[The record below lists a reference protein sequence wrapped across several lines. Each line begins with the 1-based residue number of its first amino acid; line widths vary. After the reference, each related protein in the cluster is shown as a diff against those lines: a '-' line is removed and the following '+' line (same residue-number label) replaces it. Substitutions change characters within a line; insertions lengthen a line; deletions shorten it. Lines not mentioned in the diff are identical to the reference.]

1 MTELV
6 VDSAARA
13 KALAPDQS
21 FIIQAPAGSGKTGLL
36 IQRYLRLLS
45 LVDAPEEIIAVTF
58 TRKAAAEMH
67 GRILDALNMALT
79 ITETKA
85 KAEAEAKTEHEKITL
100 ELATAALKRDQ
111 EKGWQIIENPGRC
124 RLQTI
129 DSLCASL
136 TRQMPMLARLGTQPE
151 TLDDAEPLYQQAAI
165 NTLAELESGEGWS
178 DEIANL
184 VFHLDNDLPRIKNL
198 IVDMLKK
205 RDQWLRHVVQEHERD
220 NMEQALVRLTE
231 DQLNIVKNKFP
242 NEFEHELIELS
253 QFAAKN
259 INETDPDNPIS
270 ACLSLQAIPDNKASA
285 LNHWCGISELL
296 LTKTGTWRKQS
307 TVKTGF
313 PPASGNKLEA
323 DERTSKK
330 KQMQALLTE
339 LQKVEGLRH
348 ALATVSKLPPAK
360 YTDSEWLIVNALC
373 ELLKIA
379 AGQLRLIFAE
389 RNQMDFIGV
398 ADSAVEAL
406 GTDDAP
412 TELALNMDYHIKH
425 LLVDEYQDI
434 SVSQYRLLQ
443 RLTSEWSLDDG
454 RSLFLVGDPMQSIYR
469 FRQAGVAIFIK
480 TFHDESL
487 GNIPLQALRLS
498 VNFRSQ
504 QNLVEWINESFK
516 TIFPKQDDLI
526 TSAVSYS
533 EAVAFDKIATSNNV
547 KIYPQYGRGHKKESQ
562 SIVNIIKEIK
572 QKTPEDSI
580 AILVRSR
587 SHLAEVIPA
596 LRKENIGFRAIDI
609 EGLGTQASIQDLL
622 ALTRA
627 FLYPADRVA
636 WLACLRAPWCGLS
649 LESLYRL
656 CDKNKDKTVWEC
668 MCNAELISH
677 LQEDEQSRLQ
687 NFKTIYEKCLLQKQR
702 LSIRDAVESFWIQL
716 GGPATLMNNTDL
728 ENCSTY
734 FSLLESLDQ
743 GGTIEDL
750 KELLDDVSQLYAAP
764 DLKAESQLQVM
775 TIHKA
780 KGLEFDHVILPGLGR
795 SPRSNQGDLLVWL
808 LRPREHQQED
818 LVLAPIREAGNF
830 QAPIY
835 DYINN
840 TDKAKQSFEDARLLY
855 VATTRTKKTLHLLGH
870 ASLKEKKDEISC
882 DPQSRSLLGHLWPI
896 VKPVYEQTMPASA
909 ELNEEESTVVI
920 NQETRRL
927 TQDWALPDAPE
938 ATQWQQPAT
947 NESEIEHVLIEF
959 EWAGETTKHIG
970 SVVHNAIQCIAEE
983 GTEKW
988 TSDHIN
994 AEQQSFDTVLKQL
1007 GVPDTER
1014 ADAAKRVVHA
1024 LNNMISDERGQ
1035 WILSKEHVDQRNE
1048 YPISGLVED
1057 KLTNAILDRTFIDKE
1072 GVRWIIDYKTS
1083 RHEGPNLDAFLDHE
1097 QERYQEQLEK
1107 YGLLMKQLGEKN
1119 IKLGL
1124 YFPLLQG
1131 WREWSCQ

>member
-1 MTELV
+1 MSNPI
-6 VDSAARA
+6 VDIEART
-13 KALAPDQS
+13 KVLAPDQS

-45 LVDAPEEIIAVTF
+45 LVDAPEEIIAITF
-58 TRKAAAEMH
+58 TRKAAAEMQS
-67 GRILDALNMALT
+67 RILDALNMAKSNTLAKDQS
-79 ITETKA
+79 ETD
-85 KAEAEAKTEHEKITL
+85 HDKITFD
-100 ELATAALKRDQ
+100 LATLALKRDQ
-111 EKGWQIIENPGRC
+111 EKGWQLIENPGRL

-136 TRQMPMLARLGTQPE
+136 TRQMPILARLGTQPE
-151 TLDDAEPLYQQAAI
+151 TLEDAEPLYQQAAI

-178 DEIANL
+178 DAIANL

-198 IVDMLKK
+198 IVDMLRK
-205 RDQWLRHVVQEHERD
+205 RDQWLRHVVKEHERD
-220 NMEQALVRLTE
+220 NMEQALVRLIE
-231 DQLNIVKNKFP
+231 DHLKIVKNKFP
-242 NEFEHELIELS
+242 NEFESELVELL
-253 QFAAKN
+253 QFAARHL
-259 INETDPDNPIS
+259 NETDPDNPVS
-270 ACLSLQAIPDNKASA
+270 TCLSLTSLPDSNASR
-285 LNHWCGISELL
+285 LEYWCGISELL
-296 LTKTGTWRKQS
+296 LTRTGTWRKQV
-307 TVKTGF
+307 TVKNGF
-313 PPASGNKLEA
+313 PPASANKLEA

-339 LQKVEGLRH
+339 LQKVDGLQQ
-348 ALATVSKLPPAK
+348 ALAKISILPPAK
-360 YTDSEWLIVNALC
+360 YSDSEWLIVNALC
-373 ELLKIA
+373 ELLIIA

-389 RNQMDFIGV
+389 RNQMDFIGI
-398 ADSAVEAL
+398 AASAVEAL

-425 LLVDEYQDI
+425 ILVDEYQDI

-469 FRQAGVAIFIK
+469 FRQAEVAIFIK

-487 GNIPLQALRLS
+487 GNIPLEALCLS

-504 QNLVEWINESFK
+504 QNLVEWVNNSFK

-533 EAVAFDKIATSNNV
+533 AAVAFDKKPSSNNV
-547 KIYPQYGRGHKKESQ
+547 KIYPQYDRAHKKESQ
-562 SIVNIIKEIK
+562 SIIDIVSEIK
-572 QKTPEDSI
+572 QDSPEDNI

-587 SHLAEVIPA
+587 SHLAEVIPS
-596 LRKENIGFRAIDI
+596 LREAGIGFKAIDI

-649 LESLYRL
+649 LESLYIL
-656 CDKNKDKTVWEC
+656 CHQNKDKTVWEC
-668 MCNAELISH
+668 IGNTDLINGLQADELT
-677 LQEDEQSRLQ
+677 RLQ
-687 NFKTIYEKCLLQKQR
+687 KFKETYENCHLQKQR
-702 LSIRDAVESFWIQL
+702 LSIRDAIESFWLQL
-716 GGPATLMNNTDL
+716 GGPATLSNNTDL

-750 KELLDDVSQLYAAP
+750 KELLDDVSQLYATP
-764 DLKAESQLQVM
+764 DLKADSQCQVM

-808 LRPREHQQED
+808 LRQREHQQED
-818 LVLAPIREAGNF
+818 LVLAPIREAGNY

-840 TDKAKQSFEDARLLY
+840 TDKAKQSYEDARLLY

-870 ASLKEKKDEISC
+870 ASVKEKKDEISC
-882 DPQSRSLLGHLWPI
+882 DPQSRSLLGHLWPT
-896 VKPVYEQTMPASA
+896 VKTVYEQHMPAST
-909 ELNEEESTVVI
+909 EKSEEESNIVI
-920 NQETRRL
+920 NQESQRL
-927 TQDWALPDAPE
+927 KQGWKLPDAPE
-938 ATQWQQPAT
+938 ATQWQQPT
-947 NESEIEHVLIEF
+947 EDESEEEQVLIEF

-970 SVVHNAIQCIAEE
+970 SVVHSAIQCIAEE
-983 GTEKW
+983 GTVKW
-988 TSDHIN
+988 TSDYIN
-994 AEQQSFDTVLKQL
+994 AEQQSFDTALKQL
-1007 GVPDTER
+1007 GVPEAER
-1014 ADAAKRVVHA
+1014 ADAVNRVVHA
-1024 LNNMISDERGQ
+1024 LINMLNDERGQ
-1035 WILSKEHVDQRNE
+1035 WILSSEHKKQQNE
-1048 YPISGLVED
+1048 YPISGMVD
-1057 KLTNAILDRTFIDKE
+1057 NKLSNAILDRTFIDKE

-1083 RHEGPNLDAFLDHE
+1083 RHEGADLDAFLDHE
-1097 QERYQEQLEK
+1097 QQRYQEQLEK
-1107 YGLLMKQLGEKN
+1107 YGTLMKQLGEED

-1131 WREWSCQ
+1131 WREWSGQ